1 MTAQPRGQRYED
13 VLTPNQFLIV
23 VACIGALI
31 LAFLFMLDRAV
42 RTVDEAHDQ
51 EPCRDA
57 VIDFAR
63 TGVRRS
69 DCDGSGVL
77 VVESGVPVCR
87 CPGGAP

>member
-1 MTAQPRGQRYED
+1 MTAQPRGQILRREGE
-13 VLTPNQFLIV
+13 VWTV